1 MLRRNILPP
10 RGLVNGALGEVVA
23 VVFEPTK
30 GAALLPSSKGHRVPD
45 AVLVQFDE
53 YDGPSCDPSRPNVV
67 PIFPCTVTT
76 DKGASRRMIPLELGW
91 AISAHKAQGMT
102 VPFATFDLG
111 SYELDAGVTFV
122 ASSRARCANNV
133 ALKCEEIK
141 NYAYDRWELLRTPG
155 YRKNLA
161 SKFER
166 RVRFQA
172 KLNELEEDT
181 LASWLTN
188 HAHAATFRKWLAED
202 PPPPTFLPAEA
213 PGANL

>member
-1 MLRRNILPP
+1 
-10 RGLVNGALGEVVA
+10 
-23 VVFEPTK
+23 
-30 GAALLPSSKGHRVPD
+30 
-45 AVLVQFDE
+45 
-53 YDGPSCDPSRPNVV
+53 
-67 PIFPCTVTT
+67 
-76 DKGASRRMIPLELGW
+76 MIPLELGW

-133 ALKCEEIK
+133 ALKCEDLN